1 MHMPDARDIVRVI
14 SAIESFL
21 PIVVGLVR
29 DLKNLMSG
37 SASKSVEEI
46 LQEADRNWA
55 AVIAAA
61 KKELGP

>member
-1 MHMPDARDIVRVI
+1 MTDAKQIVQVV

-29 DLKNLMSG
+29 DLKDLISG
-37 SASKSVEEI
+37 SGNKSVEEI

-55 AVIAAA
+55 EIIAAA
-61 KKELGP
+61 KKELGQ

>member
-1 MHMPDARDIVRVI
+1 MPDAKDIVRII

-29 DLKNLMSG
+29 DLKALVSG

-61 KKELGP
+61 RKELGR